1 MEILFYKQGKPF
13 IWDQNTSQYFTS
25 HKRLRLCLC
34 LCVCR
39 GALYSICVLL
49 DGNLNIIR
57 IFSPH
62 FCVYIFNG
70 IPVQKKLSGFFF
82 FWMGNPRKI
91 DLRKWCMYIVKKN
104 LEKEKCSSVKKW
116 MYYKVSIIRSMC
128 HWQRNKANRCWSR
141 IKRNWQVCGNLVDSE
156 GGISNQW
163 KEKKII

>member
-1 MEILFYKQGKPF
+1 MALKCCDLGMEMLFYKQGKSF

-25 HKRLRLCLC
+25 HKRLSLCLC

-39 GALYSICVLL
+39 GALYSICLLL

-70 IPVQKKLSGFFF
+70 IPVRKKLSGFCFF

-91 DLRKWCMYIVKKN
+91 DLRK
-104 LEKEKCSSVKKW
+104 
-116 MYYKVSIIRSMC
+116 
-128 HWQRNKANRCWSR
+128 
-141 IKRNWQVCGNLVDSE
+141 
-156 GGISNQW
+156 
-163 KEKKII
+163 